1 MIVRLEHSDQLV
13 AESIY
18 SIFQLSYKVEA
29 EILGVSQ
36 FPPLNRKI
44 SDFMKSENLFYA
56 YKIKNKILGVV
67 ELENKASVHIQ
78 SLVVDPMFF
87 RKGIARQLID
97 FVLDRYKNKTFT
109 VETGLN
115 NYPAVSLYKSYGF
128 KEVEKYIA
136 EFNII
141 KIRFEL

>member
-18 SIFQLSYKVEA
+18 NIFQLSYKVEA

-67 ELENKASVHIQ
+67 EIENKDSVHIQ
-78 SLVVDPMFF
+78 SLVVDPVFF
-87 RKGIARQLID
+87 
-97 FVLDRYKNKTFT
+97 
-109 VETGLN
+109 
-115 NYPAVSLYKSYGF
+115 
-128 KEVEKYIA
+128 
-136 EFNII
+136 
-141 KIRFEL
+141 